1 MVVANRLQRNRL
13 RCCCVVFSSMG
24 LVLARGGHGVHVVE
38 VEAVAQVLLAVAV
51 VVLAVPEIRLS
62 KGGRQ
67 GGGGVLLQDRL
78 EGGHCCEEGTNV
90 RGQH

>member
-1 MVVANRLQRNRL
+1 
-13 RCCCVVFSSMG
+13 MG

-67 GGGGVLLQDRL
+67 GGGGYYYRI
-78 EGGHCCEEGTNV
+78 G
-90 RGQH
+90 

>member
-1 MVVANRLQRNRL
+1 MWCLVVGCWLVGWLGVVVANRLQRNRL

-67 GGGGVLLQDRL
+67 GGGGYYYRI
-78 EGGHCCEEGTNV
+78 G
-90 RGQH
+90 